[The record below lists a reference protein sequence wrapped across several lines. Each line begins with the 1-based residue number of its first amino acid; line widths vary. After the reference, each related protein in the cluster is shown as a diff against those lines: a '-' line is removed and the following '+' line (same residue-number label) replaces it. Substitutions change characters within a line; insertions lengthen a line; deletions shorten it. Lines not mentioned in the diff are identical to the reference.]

1 VVETVFQILRI
12 LIILYTFANPAKPM
26 LLYFLLILFVS
37 GNSNGLTQTAPGG
50 IYKTSDGYVRFM
62 SDAPLESIEAYSKEL
77 KGVIDTASGTFAFSI
92 GINSFL
98 GFNSPLQREHFN
110 ENYLE
115 SDRYRNAT
123 FTGKII
129 ETINYRKPGKYEVR
143 AKGVLNI
150 HGIKQERIIKSVIE
164 VKKEGTLNVTS
175 QFSVS
180 INDHG
185 IKIPRIVYQK
195 ISPEIM
201 VYIDAVFVP
210 API

>member
-1 VVETVFQILRI
+1 MR
-12 LIILYTFANPAKPM
+12 LYLFLT
-26 LLYFLLILFVS
+26 LLVS
-37 GNSNGLTQTAPGG
+37 GYSNGLTQSATGS
-50 IYKTSDGYVRFM
+50 IYKTTEGSVRFV
-62 SDAPLESIEAYSKEL
+62 SDAPLESIEAFSKEL

-92 GINSFL
+92 GVNSFL

-129 ETINYRKPGKYEVR
+129 ESIDYGKPGKYEVR

-150 HGIKQERIIKSVIE
+150 HGVKQERIIKSVIE
-164 VKKEGTLNVTS
+164 VKKDGTLNVNS

-195 ISPEIM
+195 ISPDIM
-201 VYIDAVFVP
+201 VYIDALFVP

>member
-1 VVETVFQILRI
+1 
-12 LIILYTFANPAKPM
+12 M
-26 LLYFLLILFVS
+26 LLYLLLILFVS
-37 GNSNGLTQTAPGG
+37 DASHNYSQPATVS
-50 IYKTSDGYVRFM
+50 IYKTSDGNVRFV
-62 SDAPLESIEAYSKEL
+62 SDAPLESIEAFSKEL
-77 KGVIDTASGTFAFSI
+77 KGVIDTTSGTFAFSI
-92 GINSFL
+92 GVSSFL

-123 FTGKII
+123 FTGKIV
-129 ETINYRKPGKYEVR
+129 ESVNYGKPGKYDVR

-150 HGIKQERIIKSVIE
+150 HGVKQERIIKSVIE
-164 VKKEGTLNVTS
+164 VTKNGTLNVTS
-175 QFSVS
+175 QFTVS

-201 VYIDAVFVP
+201 VYIEAVFVP
-210 API
+210 AQI